1 MSEPGRVWAAI
12 SARAGRPGVTASSVP
27 RPGSPV
33 PGSRGDP
40 GTGGRPGGGAGA
52 EVRQDLIDYRPLG
65 DERHDPRRAVAR
77 RPEGVDL
84 EDLLEEG
91 CRRAL
96 GPPAGNAGATD
107 ALFHATIPLPTRYHS
122 VTLRHTAG
130 EVCPA

>member
-1 MSEPGRVWAAI
+1 MGGHQRACGAAGGDGVERAAPRVAG
-12 SARAGRPGVTASSVP
+12 ARVEGGH
-27 RPGSPV
+27 
-33 PGSRGDP
+33 P

-65 DERHDPRRAVAR
+65 DKRHDPHRAVAR